1 MFQNKSLNLLKAL
14 AVVAWADGEI
24 TNSELNVLKSL
35 YRKFG
40 LSPEEIRQVQ
50 PYLRAPISKKEQD
63 ALFKDLAAE
72 MGSKSKR
79 KQAIEALEEMAH
91 ADSKLKPEERVLID
105 HCRDLLNNSSVT
117 RRSFGK
123 VKSFFKRTLYKP
135 ARDKNPEM
143 VQYFQSMMFRR
154 IDLKSKKEGATI
166 SMDEGQLYFLCLLGT
181 LLASVAE
188 VDEYFDESEKK
199 ALKKALSERFEF
211 SAKEWRILFEVLE
224 GQAKEGFDFDEVIRE
239 FNRLTTYNDRL
250 HFVDCFFAIGAADG
264 NLSHEEVDEIRRIT
278 KAMRIPHKFFIE
290 RKMVALNELRKA

>member
-14 AVVAWADGEI
+14 AVIAWADGEI
-24 TNSELNVLKSL
+24 TNSELNVVKSL

-40 LSPEEIRQVQ
+40 LGPDEIKQVQ

-63 ALFKDLAAE
+63 AVFKDLAAE
-72 MGSKSKR
+72 MGSKPKR
-79 KQAIEALEEMAH
+79 KEAIKALEEMAH
-91 ADSKLKPEERVLID
+91 ADNKLKPEERALID
-105 HCRDLLNNSSVT
+105 HCREMLNNSSVT

-135 ARDKNPEM
+135 AREKNPEM
-143 VQYFQSMMFRR
+143 VKYFQSMMFHR
-154 IDLKSKKEGATI
+154 IDLKSKKEGTTI
-166 SMDEGQLYFLCLLGT
+166 SMDEGQLYFLCLIGT

-188 VDEYFDESEKK
+188 VDEHFDETEKK
-199 ALKKALSERFEF
+199 ALKRALSERFEF
-211 SAKEWRILFEVLE
+211 SPKEWKILFEVLE

-239 FNRLTTYNDRL
+239 FNKLTTYNDRL

-264 NLSHEEVDEIRRIT
+264 NLSHEEVEEIRRIT

-290 RKMVALNELRKA
+290 RKMNALDALRED

>member
-14 AVVAWADGEI
+14 AVIAWADGEI
-24 TNSELNVLKSL
+24 TNSELNVVKSL

-40 LSPEEIRQVQ
+40 LSPDEIKQVQ

-63 ALFKDLAAE
+63 AVFKDLAAE
-72 MGSKSKR
+72 MGSKPKR
-79 KQAIEALEEMAH
+79 NEAIKALEEMAH
-91 ADSKLKPEERVLID
+91 ADNKLKPEERALID
-105 HCRDLLNNSSVT
+105 HCREMLNNSSVT

-123 VKSFFKRTLYKP
+123 VKSFFKRTLFKP
-135 ARDKNPEM
+135 AREKNPEM
-143 VQYFQSMMFRR
+143 VQYFQSMMLHR
-154 IDLKSKKEGATI
+154 IDLKSKKEGTTI
-166 SMDEGQLYFLCLLGT
+166 SMDDGQLYFLCLIGT

-188 VDEYFDESEKK
+188 VDEHFDETEKK
-199 ALKKALSERFEF
+199 ALKMALSERFEF
-211 SAKEWRILFEVLE
+211 SPKEWKILFEVLE

-264 NLSHEEVDEIRRIT
+264 NLSHEEVEEIRRIT

-290 RKMVALNELRKA
+290 RKMVALNALRG